1 MDYFAIFMST
11 AFIRL
16 FLFSNIFQRLLFFPI
31 EPAEELVQVNNLEY
45 GSLVPTAN
53 DTFRTTVSWQKPE
66 FAHSDVKYYKYK
78 LLPTDVSQRERRGTP
93 LNTEITTV
101 RIMNS
106 IHYQINII
114 FFLLLDWELN
124 RLVEPERYFMIMN
137 HETHLLTYL

>member
-1 MDYFAIFMST
+1 M
-11 AFIRL
+11 
-16 FLFSNIFQRLLFFPI
+16 LFFPI
-31 EPAEELVQVNNLEY
+31 APAEELVQVNNLEY

-106 IHYQINII
+106 IHYQIKII
-114 FFLLLDWELN
+114 FSVIGLGT
-124 RLVEPERYFMIMN
+124 EPLSGAREILYDNEPRDSYADLFVR
-137 HETHLLTYL
+137 

>member
-1 MDYFAIFMST
+1 M
-11 AFIRL
+11 
-16 FLFSNIFQRLLFFPI
+16 LFFPI
-31 EPAEELVQVNNLEY
+31 APAEELVQVNNLEY

-106 IHYQINII
+106 IHYQIKII
-114 FFLLLDWELN
+114 FSVIGLGT
-124 RLVEPERYFMIMN
+124 EPLSGAGEILYDNEPRDSYADLFVR
-137 HETHLLTYL
+137 